1 MLVQVGAR
9 FAPNVPQAQK
19 SFWMH
24 PIELLGD
31 VDLVES
37 RFAPFGNSV
46 SVSARYVHGLRQV
59 YQRPRNHFGRT
70 R

>member
-1 MLVQVGAR
+1 ML
-9 FAPNVPQAQK
+9 NVPKAWK

-46 SVSARYVHGLRQV
+46 SVSARYVHG
-59 YQRPRNHFGRT
+59 FTKRT
-70 R
+70 IDLEIILDTTDGTAR